1 MKIKIFFLATVLF
14 SQAYVYAQ
22 QFISKAVIEYEVKSN
37 IKKTMGNGTVEDML
51 KDQLPQFK
59 TGYYN
64 FTFADNKSIY
74 QFDHWDE
81 QSKKVPQYWR
91 KSDEENVWYY
101 DYNAGKYNMQK
112 NVYGSNF
119 NVEDSIPKLQWRI
132 TNENRIIAGFNC
144 RKAVATIFDSVYVFA
159 FYTDEI
165 TIPGGPCSI
174 NGLPGMILGVTI
186 PRLYTSWI
194 ATKVMLNG
202 VDQNSIRPVSVKK
215 NYSMKDLESMITE
228 RTKDWYSDD
237 ADEKEQKARFIWG
250 TLL

>member
-1 MKIKIFFLATVLF
+1 MKKIFSLIIILF
-14 SQAYVYAQ
+14 SQAYVHAQ
-22 QFISKAVIEYEVKSN
+22 QFISKAVIEYEVRSN
-37 IKKTMGNGTVEDML
+37 IKKTMGNGTFDDMI
-51 KDQLPQFK
+51 KDQIPQFK

-81 QSKKVPQYWR
+81 QSKKVPQFWK

-144 RKAVATIFDSVYVFA
+144 RKAVAIIFDSVYVFA

-174 NGLPGMILGVTI
+174 NGLPGMIMGVTI

-215 NYSMKDLESMITE
+215 NYSRKDLESMITE
-228 RTKDWYSDD
+228 RLKDWYSDD
-237 ADEKEQKARFIWG
+237 ADEKEQKARFIWT